1 MKKVLSRR
9 NFLGVATLGANAT
22 MLPPYSLASKY
33 TVNEEKFV
41 QNLPP
46 LKIGMMT
53 YLITSQWDLD
63 TVIKNCTETKF
74 LHAEL
79 RTTQKHGVELTLNK
93 SQRQDVKK
101 KIANSALEA
110 ISLASAYAYHSPDQ
124 KILRK
129 TIESTK
135 EYLQLAADVGAIGIR
150 VFPNDLPDGIPEE
163 KTMEQIGKSL
173 AEVGKGG
180 HDLGVDV
187 RVEVHGRKT
196 NQVHVIKKIVDY
208 SQSPY
213 VYVTWNCLPQDL
225 LGEGFRANYNMLKN
239 RIKGIHMRDLYI
251 EIYPYKELF
260 RLLRADGYTG
270 YCNCE
275 VSRVSCEPIEF
286 MKYYR
291 ALFLAYQNVI

>member
-1 MKKVLSRR
+1 MEKVLSRR
-9 NFLGVATLGANAT
+9 IFLGAAALGAGAA
-22 MLPPYSLASKY
+22 MLPSHLSASEY
-33 TVNEEKFV
+33 VEIGEKTA
-41 QNLPP
+41 QNQPP

-53 YLITSQWDLD
+53 YLIGSRWDLD
-63 TVIKNCTETKF
+63 TLIKNCTETKF

-79 RTTQKHGVELTLNK
+79 RTTQGHGVELALNK
-93 SQRQDVKK
+93 SERQDVKK
-101 KIANSALEA
+101 KIADSALEA
-110 ISLASAYAYHSPDQ
+110 ISLASAFAYHFPDQ
-124 KILRK
+124 KILREN
-129 TIESTK
+129 IEGTK
-135 EYLQLAADVGAIGIR
+135 QYLQLAADVGAIGIR
-150 VFPNDLPDGIPEE
+150 VFPNDLPDGVPEE

-173 AEVGKGG
+173 AEVGKVG

-213 VYVTWNCLPQDL
+213 VYVTWNCLPEDL
-225 LGEGFRANYNMLKN
+225 LGEGFRANYNMLKD
-239 RIKGIHMRDLYI
+239 RIRGLHMRDLYL
-251 EIYPYKELF
+251 EDYPYRELF
-260 RLLRADGYTG
+260 RLLRADGFTG

-291 ALFLAYQNVI
+291 ALFLAYQDVI